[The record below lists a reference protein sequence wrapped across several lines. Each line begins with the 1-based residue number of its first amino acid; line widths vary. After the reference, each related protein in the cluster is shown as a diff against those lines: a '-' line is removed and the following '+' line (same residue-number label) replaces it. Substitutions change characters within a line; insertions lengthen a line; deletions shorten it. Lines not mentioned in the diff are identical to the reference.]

1 MNNKHFFKLI
11 FVVLLSAG
19 LLLWVFD
26 NYLSYQKQEKIELKI
41 DSYLKELTDFVN
53 KNKNLVM
60 TASVLLSKDESI
72 KRCLKTNERCNCLK
86 YLTKSKESLL
96 GTYLFDDFKIHV
108 HDKDMKSFYRL
119 WSPERENDSLEP
131 FRHSLKI
138 VKDSQKSIS
147 CIEIGRFSML
157 IRGISPIMDDEKYLG
172 SIEAITNFN
181 SLINHFEE
189 KGIQIYILM
198 DRKYEGIASKMK
210 FKKEQY
216 LKNYILLNKTNEDIS
231 FLDDVEF
238 NGTSYQHTD
247 YYYLVHTPIFDIS
260 RNIIGYYVLKIY
272 I

>member
-1 MNNKHFFKLI
+1 MISKHFFKLI

-19 LLLWVFD
+19 SLLWVFN
-26 NYLSYQKQEKIELKI
+26 NYLSYQKQEKVELRI
-41 DSYLKELTDFVN
+41 DAYLNELSEFVN
-53 KNKNLVM
+53 KNMNLVM

-72 KRCLKTNERCNCLK
+72 KRCLRTNERCNCLK

-96 GTYLFDDFKIHV
+96 GTYLFDDLKIHV
-108 HDKDMKSFYRL
+108 HDKDMNSFYRL

-131 FRHSLKI
+131 FRPSLKI

-147 CIEIGRFSML
+147 CIEIGRYSML

-172 SIEAITNFN
+172 SIEAITNFT

-198 DRKYEGIASKMK
+198 DRKYESVASKTK
-210 FKKEQY
+210 FTKEQF
-216 LKNYILLNKTNEDIS
+216 LNNYVLLNKTNEDLS

-238 NGTSYQHTD
+238 NGTSYKQLD